1 MKHYYDNRWYTSF
14 ENKIPQE
21 KSPIL
26 VYLKGKK
33 KNYLLSGVLES
44 AKLKLLVL
52 SSNWKIFALEESLTY
67 MFVPA
72 RSQEMKLS
80 DFQLNNTLSQ
90 LSGQNVADIIE
101 GA

>member
-1 MKHYYDNRWYTSF
+1 M
-14 ENKIPQE
+14 
-21 KSPIL
+21 
-26 VYLKGKK
+26 VYLFWKQDSLGKKSNFSIPKGEK
-33 KNYLLSGVLES
+33 KNYLLSVVLDS

-52 SSNWKIFALEESLTY
+52 SSGWKIFALEESLTY

-90 LSGQNVADIIE
+90 LSDQNVADIIE
-101 GA
+101 GAW